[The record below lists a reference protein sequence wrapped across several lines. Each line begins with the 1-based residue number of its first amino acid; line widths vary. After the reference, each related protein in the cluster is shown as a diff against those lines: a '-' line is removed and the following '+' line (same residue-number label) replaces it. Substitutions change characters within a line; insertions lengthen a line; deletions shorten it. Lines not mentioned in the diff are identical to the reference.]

1 MSKRTPRSHH
11 SRFSPGTAH
20 GRTTSSRVRWEEVA
34 RLPRWVSPEC
44 HSSRSCCHSEYPMA
58 LGAIREAKNKFVHE
72 QRSEES
78 RSFRPF
84 AEFILSVAEG
94 LGVTGRVIFEMGFNR
109 LLKKAFSCFDRLS
122 TNGKSPTTSSLPPF
136 ALSLSKGERGFFST
150 LLEKDRVRGR
160 KEKGANGLKLGLI
173 DEPAPP

>member
-1 MSKRTPRSHH
+1 MSKSTPRSHH

-44 HSSRSCCHSEYPMA
+44 HSSRSCCHSE
-58 LGAIREAKNKFVHE
+58 
-72 QRSEES
+72 RSEES

-94 LGVTGRVIFEMGFNR
+94 LRVTGRVIFEMGFNR

-136 ALSLSKGERGFFST
+136 ALSLSKGSGRTEGVDCPALPFVLSVALQAKSKHERLFQHP
-150 LLEKDRVRGR
+150 VRG
-160 KEKGANGLKLGLI
+160 EEWSSHNL
-173 DEPAPP
+173 